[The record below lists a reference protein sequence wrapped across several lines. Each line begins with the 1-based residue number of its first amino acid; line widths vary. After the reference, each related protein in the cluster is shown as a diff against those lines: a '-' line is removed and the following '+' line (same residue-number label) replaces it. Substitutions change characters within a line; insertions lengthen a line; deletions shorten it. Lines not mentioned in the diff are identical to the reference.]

1 VSKPQVS
8 VLLCTHNPREEFLS
22 ATMEGLRVQTL
33 AADNWELV
41 LVDNASTSPMS
52 MSESTA
58 WHPNGRVV
66 REGKLGLTHARLRAF
81 AEARAD
87 LFVLVDDDNV
97 LKPDYVERALRLSE
111 EWPFLG
117 AFGGQS
123 HPKWE
128 TTPPEWTRRYWHLLG
143 IREFLD
149 DRWSNVLGG
158 EQPVPIGAGMV
169 LRRCVA
175 ENYAAVVAANP
186 ARAALDRA
194 AGKLT
199 SCGDTDL
206 ALISIDLGLGT
217 GQFSGLELQHLMPP
231 NRVEEKYLEE
241 LIHGIHY
248 SATILASFRQ
258 LLPPPASR
266 SERILKWYEGRH
278 VDPRVRKFDQIER
291 NARDNA
297 RRDLARFHGSN
308 FKGEK

>member
-1 VSKPQVS
+1 VNKPKVS

-22 ATMEGLRVQTL
+22 ACLEGLRGQSL
-33 AADNWELV
+33 PLKQCELIV
-41 LVDNASTSPMS
+41 VDNASTSDVQIAPLL
-52 MSESTA
+52 A
-58 WHPNGRVV
+58 WHPNGRLV
-66 REGKLGLTHARLRAF
+66 REDKLGLTHARLRGF
-81 AEARAD
+81 AQAAAD
-87 LFVLVDDDNV
+87 LFVLVDDDNI
-97 LKPDYVERALRLSE
+97 LKSDFLETAIKLAE

-123 HPKWE
+123 HPQWE
-128 TTPPEWTRRYWHLLG
+128 KTPPEWTRRYWHLLG

-169 LRRCVA
+169 VRRCVA
-175 ENYAAVVAANP
+175 ERYATVLMENP

-206 ALISIDLGLGT
+206 ALVAIDLGLGT
-217 GQFSGLELQHLMPP
+217 GQFSRLELQHLMPLS
-231 NRVEEKYLEE
+231 RVEEKYLAE

-258 LLPPPASR
+258 LLPPPPSR

-278 VDPRVRKFDQIER
+278 VDPRVRNFDQIER
-291 NARDNA
+291 DARDAA
-297 RRDLARFHGSN
+297 RRALASFHLASKTGP
-308 FKGEK
+308 K

>member
-1 VSKPQVS
+1 MKNPQVS
-8 VLLCTHNPREEFLS
+8 VLLCTHNPRMEFLS
-22 ATMEGLRVQTL
+22 ASLEGLRAQTL
-33 AADNWELV
+33 GCEEWELIV
-41 LVDNASTSPMS
+41 VDNASASSVQIAPLI
-52 MSESTA
+52 A
-58 WHPNGRVV
+58 WHPHGRVV
-66 REGKLGLTHARLRAF
+66 REEKLGLTHARLRGF
-81 AEARAD
+81 AEAKAD

-97 LKPDYVERALRLSE
+97 LKADYLERSIKLAA

-128 TTPPEWTRRYWHLLG
+128 ETPPEWTRRYWHLLG
-143 IREFLD
+143 VREFMD

-169 LRRCVA
+169 LRRSVA
-175 ENYAAVVAANP
+175 ERYASVVGHNP

-206 ALISIDLGLGT
+206 ALIAIDMGLGT
-217 GQFSGLELQHLMPP
+217 GQFSRLELQHLMPSS
-231 NRVEEKYLEE
+231 RVEEKYLAE

-258 LLPPPASR
+258 LLPPLPSR
-266 SERILKWYEGRH
+266 SERLLKWYEGRH
-278 VDPRVRKFDQIER
+278 VNPRVRKFDQIER
-291 NARDNA
+291 DARDAA
-297 RRDLARFHGSN
+297 RRALAAFHEGKKN
-308 FKGEK
+308 GAK